1 MKKILVTLILLLLL
15 FILVLFVATGDF
27 KKAESTI
34 YHNAQILTMDGQL
47 PEATTMVVENGMVV
61 AVGEDDLMT
70 DSRYADFIKKDVGG
84 KTIMPGFI
92 DPHTHMALTIS
103 LENMIDLS
111 GFTHNTNE
119 EVWNHFCLLYTSPS
133 PRDQRGSRMPS
144 SA

>member
-1 MKKILVTLILLLLL
+1 
-15 FILVLFVATGDF
+15 
-27 KKAESTI
+27 
-34 YHNAQILTMDGQL
+34 MDGQL

-111 GFTHNTNE
+111 GFTHNTN
-119 EVWNHFCLLYTSPS
+119 CLLYTSPS
-133 PRDQRGSRMPS
+133 PRDATLSRMPS

>member
-1 MKKILVTLILLLLL
+1 ML

-84 KTIMPGFI
+84 KRSC
-92 DPHTHMALTIS
+92 L
-103 LENMIDLS
+103 DL
-111 GFTHNTNE
+111 
-119 EVWNHFCLLYTSPS
+119 
-133 PRDQRGSRMPS
+133 
-144 SA
+144 